1 MASFFIQYAIL
12 LTVLHLV
19 SNELVISSTQ
29 KGDRIALLQD
39 KRLLEYHTEESESSF
54 TVGDLY
60 LGTIKKLSAGLNAA
74 FVDVGHEKDGFLHYQ
89 DLGANVGSLTK
100 ITKEAIAK
108 RISSGLLNGFQ
119 MEPEIEKIGKIDKVL
134 TKGTPVLVQVIK
146 EPISTKG
153 PRLSCDISIA
163 GRYLVLVPFSNG
175 VNLSKKITDRAERS
189 RLIRLMS
196 SLKPQNFGVIVR
208 TVAEGREVSELDDD
222 LQSSL
227 ERWETAI
234 NALREAKPRDRI
246 LGEMNR
252 ASSILRD
259 MLNESFDSITVD
271 SRESFEEIKALVH
284 RIAPEKE
291 GIVKLHNGKNKVF
304 EALGLEKQIKSLFG
318 RSVSLPGGGYL
329 IIEHTE
335 ALHVI
340 DVNSGNKSNS
350 EQDQEATAI
359 SVNRE
364 AAKEIARQLRL
375 RDMGGIIVVD
385 FIDMKK
391 ADNKKLIFDIMRNEM
406 ETDRSKYTILPLTK
420 FGLMQITRQR
430 VRPEM
435 NIVTREV
442 CTTCG
447 GTGTIQ
453 ASVLI
458 TDVIESNLDYL
469 LTKQNERNITLML
482 HPFLY
487 AYFTN
492 GWYSRQRQWFVKYKT
507 WVKLVKD
514 SSLAI
519 TEFKF
524 YNQYGDEIEVSTTP
538 VAATS

>member
-1 MASFFIQYAIL
+1 M
-12 LTVLHLV
+12 

-29 KGDRIALLQD
+29 KGDRIALLQN
-39 KRLLEYHTEESESSF
+39 KRLLEYHEEELDSNF

-60 LGTIKKLSAGLNAA
+60 LGTVKKLSSGLNAA

-89 DLGANVGSLTK
+89 DLGANINSLNKFTK
-100 ITKEAIAK
+100 DVVAK
-108 RISSGLLNGFQ
+108 RVTTGRLNGTKL
-119 MEPEIEKIGKIDKVL
+119 EPVIDKIGKIDKVL
-134 TKGTPVLVQVIK
+134 TKNVPILVQIVK

-163 GRYLVLVPFSNG
+163 GRYLVLVPFSDG

-189 RLIRLMS
+189 RLLRLMS
-196 SLKPQNFGVIVR
+196 SLKPPNFGVIVR
-208 TVAEGREVSELDDD
+208 TVAQEKDVEELDRD
-222 LQSSL
+222 LQNSL
-227 ERWETAI
+227 EKWEQAVKVL
-234 NALREAKPRDRI
+234 ADAKPRDRI

-259 MLNESFDSITVD
+259 MLNESFESITVD
-271 SRESFEEIKALVH
+271 TKESFDEIRSFIH
-284 RIAPEKE
+284 TIAPEKE
-291 GIVKLHNGKNKVF
+291 KIVKLHSGKTKIF
-304 EALGLEKQIKSLFG
+304 EALGLEKQLKSLFG

-350 EQDQEATAI
+350 EEDQEATAI

-375 RDMGGIIVVD
+375 RDMGGIIVID

-391 ADNKKLIFDIMRNEM
+391 ADNKKLIQDIMRDEM
-406 ETDRSKYTILPLTK
+406 KPDRSKFTILPLTK

-442 CTTCG
+442 CPTCD

-453 ASVLI
+453 ASVLV
-458 TDVIESNLDYL
+458 TDVIESNLDYI
-469 LTKQNERNITLML
+469 LTKQNERGIAIAM

-487 AYFTN
+487 AYYTK
-492 GWYSRQRQWFVKYKT
+492 GWYSKQMQWYAKYKT

-514 SSLAI
+514 SSLGI
-519 TEFKF
+519 VNFKF
-524 YNQYGDEIEVSTTP
+524 FNKNGEAIEVSN
-538 VAATS
+538 VS

>member
-1 MASFFIQYAIL
+1 M
-12 LTVLHLV
+12 

-29 KGDRIALLQD
+29 KGDRIALLQN
-39 KRLLEYHTEESESSF
+39 KRLLEYHEEELDSSF

-60 LGTIKKLSAGLNAA
+60 LGTVKKLSSGLNAA
-74 FVDVGHEKDGFLHYQ
+74 FVDVGHDKDGFLHYQ
-89 DLGANVGSLTK
+89 DLGPNINSLNK
-100 ITKEAIAK
+100 FAKDVIAK
-108 RISSGLLNGFQ
+108 RVTTGRLNSA
-119 MEPEIEKIGKIDKVL
+119 MLEPAIDKIGKIDKVL
-134 TKGTPVLVQVIK
+134 TKNAPILVQVVK

-163 GRYLVLVPFSNG
+163 GRYLVLVPFSDG

-189 RLIRLMS
+189 RLLRLMS
-196 SLKPQNFGVIVR
+196 SLKPANFGVIVR
-208 TVAEGREVSELDDD
+208 TVAQEKDVEELDRD
-222 LQSSL
+222 LQHSL
-227 ERWETAI
+227 EKWEQAVK
-234 NALREAKPRDRI
+234 ALADAKPRDRV

-259 MLNESFDSITVD
+259 MLNESFESITVD
-271 SRESFEEIKALVH
+271 TKESFDEIRTFIH
-284 RIAPEKE
+284 TIAPEKE
-291 GIVKLHNGKNKVF
+291 KIVKLHTGKTKVF
-304 EALGLEKQIKSLFG
+304 EALGLEKQLKSLFG

-350 EQDQEATAI
+350 EEDQEATAI

-391 ADNKKLIFDIMRNEM
+391 AENKKLLQDIMRDEM
-406 ETDRSKYTILPLTK
+406 KPDRSKFTILPLTK

-442 CTTCG
+442 CPTCD

-453 ASVLI
+453 ASVLV
-458 TDVIESNLDYL
+458 TDVIENNLDYI
-469 LTKQNERNITLML
+469 LTKQNERGISIAM

-487 AYFTN
+487 AYYTK
-492 GWYSRQRQWFVKYKT
+492 GWYSKQMQWYTKYKT

-514 SSLAI
+514 SSLGI
-519 TEFKF
+519 VNFKF
-524 YNQYGDEIEVSTTP
+524 FNKSGEAIELGNI
-538 VAATS
+538 A